1 MTVMTDAQGPDR
13 SPIDDARP
21 SADAV
26 VGAPAVDLDEV
37 YADAPLEVLED
48 DETMPPRPEEELADI
63 ERAEPDPH

>member
-1 MTVMTDAQGPDR
+1 M
-13 SPIDDARP
+13 
-21 SADAV
+21 
-26 VGAPAVDLDEV
+26 DLDEV